1 MAQAKKRTTTK
12 RKPTTTRKK
21 TTNKKKQQ
29 GDSPLRYIIAI
40 AVFVLVILG
49 AFQLGIV
56 GTVIDSFFNYLF
68 GSSRFL
74 TYILILIGTVF
85 ITYYKA
91 LPKTR
96 RTVGAFVLQI
106 ALLLV
111 TQIVFYFT
119 NKVQA
124 QREPVLSFVYKSY
137 EHSHFPNFGGG
148 LIGHYLLALF
158 IPLISIVGI
167 IIVTILLIASSI
179 ILLLKQKHRDVSK
192 VFFEKLKIKS
202 QDASANYKEKRQQNK
217 VKKDAKARVKAEK
230 KAEQAQRLE
239 ATRADAGDDDI
250 KDVSELQEVSN
261 PNSEMQ
267 SSIPIYG
274 HSDNEEEVA
283 QTKSSQKSSRS
294 SRKRM
299 FDHEDTANQNT
310 SQQMSDADL
319 TSLDQAMDSNQD
331 SDEAQGEAVNSISEA
346 GEVENEAY
354 TVPPLSLLNQPAKQK
369 ATSKAEVQKKGQLL
383 ETTLKNFGVDARVTQ
398 IKIGP
403 AVTQYEIQP
412 AQGVKV
418 SKIVNLHN
426 DIALALAAK
435 DIRIEAPIPGR
446 SAVGIEVPN
455 DKISLVSLKEVL
467 DEKFPA
473 KNKLEVGLGRD
484 ISGDPITVELNKMP
498 HLLVAGST
506 GSGKSVCINGI
517 ITSILLNA
525 KPHEVKLMLID
536 PKMVELNV
544 YNGIPHL
551 LIPVVTNP
559 HKASQALEK
568 VVAEMERRYDLFQH
582 SSTRNIEGYNEA
594 IRRQNMEMEEKQ
606 SELPYIVVIVDELAD
621 LMMVAGKEV
630 ENAIQRITQ
639 MARAAGIHLIIATQ
653 RPSVDV
659 ITGLIK
665 NNIPSR
671 IAFAVSSQIDSRT
684 IIDSSGADKL
694 LGKGDMLYV
703 ANGGSTRTRV
713 QGAFLS
719 DQEVQDVVNYVV
731 EQQKA
736 NYVKEME
743 PDAPVEKSEMKSE
756 DALYDEAYLF
766 VLEQQKASTSLLQ
779 RQFRIGYNR
788 ASRLMDDLERNQVI
802 GPQKGS
808 KPRQILVDLDS
819 DEV

>member
-1 MAQAKKRTTTK
+1 MAQTKKRTTTK
-12 RKPTTTRKK
+12 RKPTNTRKK
-21 TTNKKKQQ
+21 TTNKKKKQS
-29 GDSPLRYIIAI
+29 DSPIRYVFAII
-40 AVFVLVILG
+40 VFVLIVLG
-49 AFQLGIV
+49 AFQLGII
-56 GTVIDSFFNYLF
+56 GTMIDSFLNYLF
-68 GSSRFL
+68 GNSRYL
-74 TYILILIGTVF
+74 TYILLFIGTIF

-96 RTVGAFVLQI
+96 RTVGAFILQL

-111 TQIVFYFT
+111 TQIFFYFT
-119 NKVQA
+119 NNAQA
-124 QREPVLSFVYKSY
+124 QREPVLSFVYKAY
-137 EHSHFPNFGGG
+137 EQTNFPDFGGG
-148 LIGHYLLALF
+148 LIGYYLLTLF
-158 IPLISIVGI
+158 TPLISIIGI
-167 IIVTILLIASSI
+167 IIVTILLMASSA
-179 ILLLKQKHRDVSK
+179 ILLLKQSHRDVSK
-192 VFFEKLKIKS
+192 IVFEKMKVKG
-202 QDASANYKEKRQQNK
+202 QDASVNLKEKRKQNRI
-217 VKKDAKARVKAEK
+217 KKDAKARVKAEK
-230 KAEQAQRLE
+230 KAELQAQQA
-239 ATRADAGDDDI
+239 ATQDKANNEV
-250 KDVSELQEVSN
+250 KDVSDLPEVSN
-261 PNSEMQ
+261 LTAEQ
-267 SSIPIYG
+267 QQSIPIYG
-274 HSDNEEEVA
+274 HGDNDDDSA
-283 QTKSSQKSSRS
+283 QPTENKNYKRSQRNLNQEDTNGQISSQ
-294 SRKRM
+294 
-299 FDHEDTANQNT
+299 QN
-310 SQQMSDADL
+310 SKEEQA
-319 TSLDQAMDSNQD
+319 SLDQLI
-331 SDEAQGEAVNSISEA
+331 DESEQPLDEDGANSISEA

-354 TVPPLSLLNQPAKQK
+354 TIPPLSLLNQPAKQK

-383 ETTLKNFGVDARVTQ
+383 ETTLKNFGVNARVTQ

-455 DKISLVSLKEVL
+455 DKVSLVSLKEVL

-594 IRRQNMEMEEKQ
+594 IKRQNKELEEKK

-621 LMMVAGKEV
+621 LMMVAGKDV

-659 ITGLIK
+659 ITGIIK

-684 IIDSSGADKL
+684 IIDSGGADKL

-719 DQEVQDVVNYVV
+719 DQEVQDIVNYVV

-756 DALYDEAYLF
+756 DSLYDEAYIF
-766 VLEQQKASTSLLQ
+766 IIEQQKASTSLLQ

>member
-1 MAQAKKRTTTK
+1 MAQTKKRQTTK
-12 RKPTTTRKK
+12 RKPTNTRKK
-21 TTNKKKQQ
+21 TTNNKKKQ
-29 GDSPLRYIIAI
+29 GDSPLRYIVAIAI
-40 AVFVLVILG
+40 FVIVTLG

-56 GTVIDSFFNYLF
+56 GTMIDSFFNYLF
-68 GSSRFL
+68 GTSRFL

-96 RTVGAFVLQI
+96 RTVGAFVLQL

-111 TQIVFYFT
+111 THIVFYFSH
-119 NKVQA
+119 KAQA

-137 EHSHFPNFGGG
+137 EHSNFPVFGGG

-179 ILLLKQKHRDVSK
+179 ILLLKKKHRDVSK
-192 VFFEKLKIKS
+192 LLFEKLKVKGK
-202 QDASANYKEKRQQNK
+202 DASENYQERRKQNK
-217 VKKDAKARVKAEK
+217 VKKEAKARVKAEK
-230 KAEQAQRLE
+230 KAEQQAEQQASSVAQQS
-239 ATRADAGDDDI
+239 DDNVT
-250 KDVSELQEVSN
+250 DVSDLKEI
-261 PNSEMQ
+261 PNSTSEEQ
-267 SSIPIYG
+267 LSIPIYG
-274 HSDNEEEVA
+274 HSESEENHK
-283 QTKSSQKSSRS
+283 QTSEKPIGKRT
-294 SRKRM
+294 KRM
-299 FDHEDTANQNT
+299 FDQEGQLDQKE
-310 SQQMSDADL
+310 SQQNANL
-319 TSLDQAMDSNQD
+319 NQASLDQQLDNMDSEQ
-331 SDEAQGEAVNSISEA
+331 SEAINSISEA

-354 TVPPLSLLNQPAKQK
+354 SLPPLTLLKQPAKQK

-484 ISGDPITVELNKMP
+484 ISGEPITVELNKMP
-498 HLLVAGST
+498 HMLVAGST

-536 PKMVELNV
+536 PKMVELNI

-594 IRRQNMEMEEKQ
+594 IRRQNAELEEKQ

-684 IIDSSGADKL
+684 IIDSAGADKL

-743 PDAPVEKSEMKSE
+743 PDAPVDKSEMKSE

-808 KPRQILVDLDS
+808 KPRQILVDIDS

>member
-1 MAQAKKRTTTK
+1 MQDVAQTKKRTNTK
-12 RKPTTTRKK
+12 RKTPTRKKK
-21 TTNKKKQQ
+21 TTNRKKNQK
-29 GDSPLRYIIAI
+29 DSPIRYIVAI
-40 AVFVLVILG
+40 IIFILIVLG

-56 GTVIDSFFNYLF
+56 GTMVDSFFNYLF
-68 GSSRFL
+68 GISRYLTYVLILISTVFL
-74 TYILILIGTVF
+74 TYF
-85 ITYYKA
+85 KA

-96 RTVGAFVLQI
+96 RTVGAFILQVV
-106 ALLLV
+106 LLLV
-111 TQIVFYFT
+111 SHIVFYFT
-119 NKVQA
+119 HRAKA
-124 QREPVLSFVYKSY
+124 EREPVLSHVYHSY
-137 EHSHFPNFGGG
+137 KDTYFPNFGGG
-148 LIGHYLLALF
+148 LLGHYLLSLS
-158 IPLISIVGI
+158 IPLISIAGVI
-167 IIVTILLIASSI
+167 FMTLLLFISSI
-179 ILLLKQKHRDVSK
+179 ILLMKQKHRDVSK
-192 VFFEKLKIKS
+192 IFFENMKTKG
-202 QDASANYKEKRQQNK
+202 QDASESLQEKRKHNK
-217 VKKDAKARVKAEK
+217 VKRDAKARVRAEK
-230 KAEQAQRLE
+230 KAEREQQAKQQQE
-239 ATRADAGDDDI
+239 EQDNV
-250 KDVSELQEVSN
+250 KDVSDFPEITDKEQQSN
-261 PNSEMQ
+261 
-267 SSIPIYG
+267 IPIYG
-274 HSDNEEEVA
+274 HGDSEDSNVTQASSTAKRTRKKRNFGEENVGNTNSHAQSYNAEPDKNEEHNESD
-283 QTKSSQKSSRS
+283 TSNSSI
-294 SRKRM
+294 
-299 FDHEDTANQNT
+299 
-310 SQQMSDADL
+310 
-319 TSLDQAMDSNQD
+319 
-331 SDEAQGEAVNSISEA
+331 QGA
-346 GEVENEAY
+346 GEVGNASY
-354 TVPPLSLLNQPAKQK
+354 TIPPLDLLDQPTKQQS
-369 ATSKAEVQKKGQLL
+369 TSKTEVQKKGQLL

-403 AVTQYEIQP
+403 AVTQYEVQP

-418 SKIVNLHN
+418 SKIVNLHS

-484 ISGDPITVELNKMP
+484 ISGNPVTVQLNNMP

-568 VVAEMERRYDLFQH
+568 IVAEMERRYDLFH
-582 SSTRNIEGYNEA
+582 HASTKNIEGYNEI
-594 IRRQNMEMEEKQ
+594 IRRQNEELDEKQ
-606 SELPYIVVIVDELAD
+606 PELPYIVVIVDELAD

-630 ENAIQRITQ
+630 ENSIQRLTQ
-639 MARAAGIHLIIATQ
+639 LARAAGIHLIIATQ

-665 NNIPSR
+665 NNIPTR
-671 IAFAVSSQIDSRT
+671 IAFAVSSQTDSRT
-684 IIDSSGADKL
+684 IIDSAGADKL

-719 DQEVQDVVNYVV
+719 EKEVQNVVDFVV

-756 DALYDEAYLF
+756 DSLYDEAYLF
-766 VLEQQKASTSLLQ
+766 VIEKQKASTSLLQ

-808 KPRQILVDLDS
+808 KPRQILVDLNNE
-819 DEV
+819 EV

>member
-1 MAQAKKRTTTK
+1 MAQTKKRQTTK
-12 RKPTTTRKK
+12 RKPTNTRKK
-21 TTNKKKQQ
+21 TTNNKKKQ
-29 GDSPLRYIIAI
+29 GDSPLRYIVAIAI
-40 AVFVLVILG
+40 FVIVTLG

-56 GTVIDSFFNYLF
+56 GTMIDSFFNYLF
-68 GSSRFL
+68 GTSRFL

-96 RTVGAFVLQI
+96 RTVGAFVLQL

-111 TQIVFYFT
+111 THIVFYFSH
-119 NKVQA
+119 KAQA

-137 EHSHFPNFGGG
+137 EHSNFPVFGGG
-148 LIGHYLLALF
+148 LIGHYLLTLF

-179 ILLLKQKHRDVSK
+179 ILLLKKKHRDVSK
-192 VFFEKLKIKS
+192 LLFEKLKVKGK
-202 QDASANYKEKRQQNK
+202 DASENYQERRKQNK
-217 VKKDAKARVKAEK
+217 VKKEAKARVKAEK
-230 KAEQAQRLE
+230 KAEQQAEQQASSAAQQS
-239 ATRADAGDDDI
+239 DDNVT
-250 KDVSELQEVSN
+250 DVSDLKEI
-261 PNSEMQ
+261 PNLTSEEQ
-267 SSIPIYG
+267 LSIPIYG
-274 HSDNEEEVA
+274 HSESEENHK
-283 QTKSSQKSSRS
+283 QTSEKPIGKRT
-294 SRKRM
+294 KRM
-299 FDHEDTANQNT
+299 FDQEGQLDQKE
-310 SQQMSDADL
+310 SQQNANL
-319 TSLDQAMDSNQD
+319 NQASLDQQLDNMDSEQ
-331 SDEAQGEAVNSISEA
+331 SEAINSISEA

-354 TVPPLSLLNQPAKQK
+354 SLPPLTLLKQPAKQK

-484 ISGDPITVELNKMP
+484 ISGEPITVELNKMP
-498 HLLVAGST
+498 HMLVAGST

-536 PKMVELNV
+536 PKMVELNI

-594 IRRQNMEMEEKQ
+594 IRRQNAELEEKQ

-684 IIDSSGADKL
+684 IIDSAGADKL

-743 PDAPVEKSEMKSE
+743 PDAPVDKSEMKSE

-808 KPRQILVDLDS
+808 KPRQILVDIDS

>member
-1 MAQAKKRTTTK
+1 MAQTKKRQTSK
-12 RKPTTTRKK
+12 RKPTNTRKK
-21 TTNKKKQQ
+21 TTNNKKKQ
-29 GDSPLRYIIAI
+29 GDSPLRYIVAIAI
-40 AVFVLVILG
+40 FVIVTLG

-56 GTVIDSFFNYLF
+56 GTMIDSFFNYLF
-68 GSSRFL
+68 GTSRFL

-96 RTVGAFVLQI
+96 RTVGAFILQL

-111 TQIVFYFT
+111 THIVFYFSH
-119 NKVQA
+119 KAQA

-137 EHSHFPNFGGG
+137 EHSNFPVFGGG

-179 ILLLKQKHRDVSK
+179 ILLLKKKHRDVSK
-192 VFFEKLKIKS
+192 VLFEKLKVKGK
-202 QDASANYKEKRQQNK
+202 DASENYRERRKQNK
-217 VKKDAKARVKAEK
+217 VKKEAKARVKAEK
-230 KAEQAQRLE
+230 KAEQQAEQQASSAAQQSDNNV
-239 ATRADAGDDDI
+239 T
-250 KDVSELQEVSN
+250 DVSDLKEIT
-261 PNSEMQ
+261 NSTSEEQ
-267 SSIPIYG
+267 LSIPIYG
-274 HSDNEEEVA
+274 HSESEDNHK
-283 QTKSSQKSSRS
+283 QTSEKPIGKRT
-294 SRKRM
+294 KRM
-299 FDHEDTANQNT
+299 FDQEGQLDQKA
-310 SQQMSDADL
+310 SQQNSNLNQA
-319 TSLDQAMDSNQD
+319 SLDQQLDDINSEQ
-331 SDEAQGEAVNSISEA
+331 SEAINSISEA

-354 TVPPLSLLNQPAKQK
+354 SLPPLTLLKQPAKQK

-467 DEKFPA
+467 DEKFLA

-484 ISGDPITVELNKMP
+484 ISGEPITVELNKMP
-498 HLLVAGST
+498 HMLVAGST

-536 PKMVELNV
+536 PKMVELNI

-594 IRRQNMEMEEKQ
+594 IRRQNAELEEKQ

-743 PDAPVEKSEMKSE
+743 PDAPVDKSEMKSE

-808 KPRQILVDLDS
+808 KPRQILVDIDS

>member
-1 MAQAKKRTTTK
+1 MAQTKKRQTTK
-12 RKPTTTRKK
+12 RKPTNTRKK
-21 TTNKKKQQ
+21 TTNNKKKQ
-29 GDSPLRYIIAI
+29 GDSPLRYIVAIAI
-40 AVFVLVILG
+40 FVIVTLG

-56 GTVIDSFFNYLF
+56 GTMIDSFFNYLF
-68 GSSRFL
+68 GTSRFL

-91 LPKTR
+91 LPKSR
-96 RTVGAFVLQI
+96 RTVGAFVLQL

-111 TQIVFYFT
+111 THIVFYFSH
-119 NKVQA
+119 KAQA

-137 EHSHFPNFGGG
+137 EHSNFPVFGGG

-179 ILLLKQKHRDVSK
+179 ILLLKKKHRDVSK
-192 VFFEKLKIKS
+192 LLFEKLKVKGK
-202 QDASANYKEKRQQNK
+202 DASENYQERRKQNK
-217 VKKDAKARVKAEK
+217 VKKEAKARVKAEK
-230 KAEQAQRLE
+230 KAEQQAEQQASSAAQQS
-239 ATRADAGDDDI
+239 DDNVT
-250 KDVSELQEVSN
+250 DVSDLKEI
-261 PNSEMQ
+261 PNSTSEEQ
-267 SSIPIYG
+267 LSIPIYG
-274 HSDNEEEVA
+274 HSESEENHK
-283 QTKSSQKSSRS
+283 QTSEKPIGKRT
-294 SRKRM
+294 KRM
-299 FDHEDTANQNT
+299 IDQKGQLDQKE
-310 SQQMSDADL
+310 SQQNANL
-319 TSLDQAMDSNQD
+319 NQASLDQQLDNMDSEQ
-331 SDEAQGEAVNSISEA
+331 SEAINSISEA

-354 TVPPLSLLNQPAKQK
+354 SLPPLTLLKQPAKQK

-484 ISGDPITVELNKMP
+484 ISGEPITVELNKMP
-498 HLLVAGST
+498 HMLVAGST

-536 PKMVELNV
+536 PKMVELNI

-594 IRRQNMEMEEKQ
+594 IRRQNAELEEKQ

-684 IIDSSGADKL
+684 IIDSAGADKL

-743 PDAPVEKSEMKSE
+743 PDAPVDKSEMKSE

-808 KPRQILVDLDS
+808 KPRQILVDIDS

>member
-1 MAQAKKRTTTK
+1 MAQTKKRQTTK
-12 RKPTTTRKK
+12 RKPTNTRKK
-21 TTNKKKQQ
+21 TTNNKKKQ
-29 GDSPLRYIIAI
+29 GDSPLRYIVAIAI
-40 AVFVLVILG
+40 FVIVTLG

-56 GTVIDSFFNYLF
+56 GTMIDSFFNYLF
-68 GSSRFL
+68 GTSRFL

-96 RTVGAFVLQI
+96 RTVGAFVLQL

-111 TQIVFYFT
+111 THIVFYFSH
-119 NKVQA
+119 KAQA

-137 EHSHFPNFGGG
+137 EHSNFPVFGGG

-179 ILLLKQKHRDVSK
+179 ILLLKKKHRDVSK
-192 VFFEKLKIKS
+192 LLFEKLKVKGK
-202 QDASANYKEKRQQNK
+202 DASENYQERRKQNK
-217 VKKDAKARVKAEK
+217 VKKEAKARVKAEK
-230 KAEQAQRLE
+230 KAEQQAEQQASSAAQQS
-239 ATRADAGDDDI
+239 DDNVT
-250 KDVSELQEVSN
+250 DVSDLKEI
-261 PNSEMQ
+261 PNSTSEEQ
-267 SSIPIYG
+267 LSIPIYG
-274 HSDNEEEVA
+274 HSESEENHK
-283 QTKSSQKSSRS
+283 QTSEKPIGKRT
-294 SRKRM
+294 KRM
-299 FDHEDTANQNT
+299 IDQEGQLDQKE
-310 SQQMSDADL
+310 SQQNANL
-319 TSLDQAMDSNQD
+319 NQASLDQQLDNMDSEQ
-331 SDEAQGEAVNSISEA
+331 SEAINSISEA

-354 TVPPLSLLNQPAKQK
+354 SLPPLTLLKQPAKQK

-484 ISGDPITVELNKMP
+484 ISGEPITVELNKMP
-498 HLLVAGST
+498 HMLVAGST

-536 PKMVELNV
+536 PKMVELNI

-594 IRRQNMEMEEKQ
+594 IRRQNAELEEKQ

-684 IIDSSGADKL
+684 IIDSAGADKL

-743 PDAPVEKSEMKSE
+743 PDAPVDKSEMKSE

-808 KPRQILVDLDS
+808 KPRQILVDIDS

>member
-1 MAQAKKRTTTK
+1 MAQTKKRQTSK
-12 RKPTTTRKK
+12 RKPTNTRKK
-21 TTNKKKQQ
+21 TTNNKKKQ
-29 GDSPLRYIIAI
+29 GDSPLRYIVAIAI
-40 AVFVLVILG
+40 FVIVTLG

-56 GTVIDSFFNYLF
+56 GTMIDSFFNYLF
-68 GSSRFL
+68 GTSRFL

-96 RTVGAFVLQI
+96 RTVGAFILQL

-111 TQIVFYFT
+111 THIVFYFSH
-119 NKVQA
+119 KAQA

-137 EHSHFPNFGGG
+137 EHSNFPVFGGG

-179 ILLLKQKHRDVSK
+179 ILLLKKKHRDVSK
-192 VFFEKLKIKS
+192 VLFEKLKVKGK
-202 QDASANYKEKRQQNK
+202 DASENYRERRKQNK
-217 VKKDAKARVKAEK
+217 VKKEAKARVKAEK
-230 KAEQAQRLE
+230 KAEQQASSAAQQSDNNV
-239 ATRADAGDDDI
+239 T
-250 KDVSELQEVSN
+250 DVSDLKEIT
-261 PNSEMQ
+261 NSTSEEQ
-267 SSIPIYG
+267 LSIPIYG
-274 HSDNEEEVA
+274 HSESEDNHK
-283 QTKSSQKSSRS
+283 QTSEKPIGKRT
-294 SRKRM
+294 KRM
-299 FDHEDTANQNT
+299 FDQEGQLDQKA
-310 SQQMSDADL
+310 SQQNSNLNQASFDQQ
-319 TSLDQAMDSNQD
+319 LDDINSEQS
-331 SDEAQGEAVNSISEA
+331 EAINSISEA

-354 TVPPLSLLNQPAKQK
+354 SLPPLTLLKQPAKQK

-484 ISGDPITVELNKMP
+484 ISGEPITVELNKMP
-498 HLLVAGST
+498 HMLVAGST

-536 PKMVELNV
+536 PKMVELNI

-594 IRRQNMEMEEKQ
+594 IRRQNAELEEKQ

-743 PDAPVEKSEMKSE
+743 PDAPVDKSEMKSE

-808 KPRQILVDLDS
+808 KPRQILVDIDS

>member
-1 MAQAKKRTTTK
+1 MAQTKKRQTTK
-12 RKPTTTRKK
+12 RKPTNTRKK
-21 TTNKKKQQ
+21 TTNNKKKQ
-29 GDSPLRYIIAI
+29 GDSPLRYIVAIAI
-40 AVFVLVILG
+40 FVIVTLG

-56 GTVIDSFFNYLF
+56 GTMIDSFFNYLF
-68 GSSRFL
+68 GTSRFL

-91 LPKTR
+91 LPKSR
-96 RTVGAFVLQI
+96 RTVGAFVLQL

-111 TQIVFYFT
+111 THIVFYFSH
-119 NKVQA
+119 KAQA

-137 EHSHFPNFGGG
+137 EHSNFPVFGGG

-179 ILLLKQKHRDVSK
+179 ILLLKKKHRDVSK
-192 VFFEKLKIKS
+192 LLFEKLKVKGK
-202 QDASANYKEKRQQNK
+202 DASENYQERRKQNK
-217 VKKDAKARVKAEK
+217 VKKEAKARVKAEK
-230 KAEQAQRLE
+230 KAEQQAEQQASSAAQQS
-239 ATRADAGDDDI
+239 DDNVT
-250 KDVSELQEVSN
+250 DVSDLKEI
-261 PNSEMQ
+261 PNSTSEEQ
-267 SSIPIYG
+267 LSIPIYG
-274 HSDNEEEVA
+274 HSESEENHK
-283 QTKSSQKSSRS
+283 QTSEKPIGKRT
-294 SRKRM
+294 KRM
-299 FDHEDTANQNT
+299 IDQEGQLDQKE
-310 SQQMSDADL
+310 SQQNANL
-319 TSLDQAMDSNQD
+319 NQASLDQQLDNMDSEQ
-331 SDEAQGEAVNSISEA
+331 SEAINSISEA

-354 TVPPLSLLNQPAKQK
+354 SLPPLTLLKQPAKQK

-484 ISGDPITVELNKMP
+484 ISGEPITVELNKMP
-498 HLLVAGST
+498 HMLVAGST

-536 PKMVELNV
+536 PKMVELNI

-594 IRRQNMEMEEKQ
+594 IRRQNAELEEKQ

-684 IIDSSGADKL
+684 IIDSAGADKL

-743 PDAPVEKSEMKSE
+743 PDAPVDKSEMKSE

-808 KPRQILVDLDS
+808 KPRQILVDIDS